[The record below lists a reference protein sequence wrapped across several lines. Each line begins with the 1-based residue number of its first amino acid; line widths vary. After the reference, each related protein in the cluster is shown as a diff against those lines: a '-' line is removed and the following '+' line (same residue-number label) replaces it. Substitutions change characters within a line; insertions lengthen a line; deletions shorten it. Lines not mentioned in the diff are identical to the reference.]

1 MYSPHIS
8 SDRPTFDPRNLME
21 NKIGNSVQSEGI
33 QKMSLIS
40 SKSATFNISMPK
52 LEIPN
57 IGRFGHDGF
66 IYSDKISKL

>member
-8 SDRPTFDPRNLME
+8 SDRPTFDPRNVME

-57 IGRFGHDGF
+57 IGRFGHV
-66 IYSDKISKL
+66 YLLRSNLKL